1 MPRLGSKRLNRSR
14 AGSRPLRILV
24 PRPSPSGRHVPLA
37 AACVRKPSGSDFA
50 GHFARRSNYFNTLSF
65 SDKLDQLG
73 LLLPLHLLYGVSRP
87 WQGLGDAA
95 LWPSRSSRTAS
106 RSSHLGSD
114 PRVTWTYSTWHATED
129 KKKVVIVGCGAQG
142 LNQGLNMRD
151 SGCDV
156 SYALRKDAIEKK
168 RQSYVNATQNGFK
181 AGGPGRSW
189 AYEAGGHL
197 RRAHPG
203 SGPGL
208 QPDAGQAAHRGG
220 VCRDAHDE
228 GGRLPLL

>member
-1 MPRLGSKRLNRSR
+1 M
-14 AGSRPLRILV
+14 
-24 PRPSPSGRHVPLA
+24 
-37 AACVRKPSGSDFA
+37 
-50 GHFARRSNYFNTLSF
+50 
-65 SDKLDQLG
+65 
-73 LLLPLHLLYGVSRP
+73 
-87 WQGLGDAA
+87 
-95 LWPSRSSRTAS
+95 
-106 RSSHLGSD
+106 
-114 PRVTWTYSTWHATED
+114 
-129 KKKVVIVGCGAQG
+129 VIVGCGAQG

-181 AGGPGRSW
+181 AGSRGRSW